1 MEQRLMKYVMR
12 LVVATSVV
20 AIAFNVLMVF
30 G

>member
-1 MEQRLMKYVMR
+1 MEQRLMKYIMR

-20 AIAFNVLMVF
+20 AIAFNILMVF

>member
-20 AIAFNVLMVF
+20 AIAFNILMVF